1 MSSHPR
7 FLQLHT
13 LTSYPAAL
21 LNRDDAGLAK
31 RIPYG
36 GAVRTRISSQCQ
48 KRHWRTA
55 RDSEWSFKHT
65 GAPLSVRSRMIV
77 ETAVEPRLRGLA
89 PKVDAAIIEAAGK
102 ALSRALYSEKA
113 ADPRKRQALLLGW
126 REVDALA
133 SQLLPI
139 VQSATTLADAEA
151 AAEALY
157 KDKAAKKVLSA
168 VRAQAG
174 TLAAGLE
181 SALFGRMVTSDPAA
195 NTDAAIHVA
204 HAFTVHQQETE
215 TDYFTVVDDL
225 KSEESDAGAAGVFD
239 AELTS
244 GLYYSYVVVDVP
256 LLVANLT
263 GVAPD
268 GWRGG
273 DVDRALAATVVE
285 HLIHL
290 IATVTPGA
298 KLGSTAPYAHAALIL
313 VEVGSRQ
320 PRSLAAAFEQP
331 VRAGKAGGYVHEAES
346 ALFDYLDRHDRV
358 YGAREARRVASLSAN
373 GPVSIPAVSLDEVA
387 EWAAECVRTAEVAAR
402 TAIIAGAS

>member
-1 MSSHPR
+1 MSNQPR
-7 FLQLHT
+7 FLQIHT

-31 RIPYG
+31 RVPYG
-36 GAVRTRISSQCQ
+36 GVVRTRISSQSL

-55 RDSEWSFKHT
+55 RDSEWSFKQT

-77 ETAVEPRLRGLA
+77 EAAVLPRLREIA
-89 PKVDAAIIEAAGK
+89 PGVDPTIIEAAGR
-102 ALSRALYSEKA
+102 ALSLALYSEKA
-113 ADPRKRQALLLGW
+113 ADPSKRQALLLGW
-126 REVDALA
+126 REVEALA
-133 SQLLPI
+133 EQLRPVVLE
-139 VQSATTLADAEA
+139 ATTADDAEKA
-151 AAEALY
+151 AAELY

-168 VRAQAG
+168 VREQAG
-174 TLAAGLE
+174 ALAAGLE

-225 KSEESDAGAAGVFD
+225 KDGGDDAGAAGVFD

-256 LLVANLT
+256 LLVANLS
-263 GVAPD
+263 GVAPGQWQD
-268 GWRGG
+268 AT
-273 DVDRALAATVVE
+273 VDRALAATVVE

-298 KLGSTAPYAHAALIL
+298 KKGSTAPYAHAALTL
-313 VEVGSRQ
+313 VEAGSRQ
-320 PRSLAAAFEQP
+320 PRSLAAAFEAP
-331 VRAGKAGGYVHEAES
+331 VHTVRNSSYTREAERTI
-346 ALFDYLDRHDRV
+346 FDYIARHDSV
-358 YGAREARRVASLSAN
+358 YGGHEVRRAASIWGGVPDTIASM
-373 GPVSIPAVSLDEVA
+373 SLDDVA
-387 EWAAECVRTAEVAAR
+387 AWAAACVGAAEVKDSA
-402 TAIIAGAS
+402 AGA